1 MKIKHSVS
9 SSHLQ
14 TMGDFFAKKA
24 LYEETNF
31 LRQIY
36 GGKFYIGT
44 NNQIMQGGKKIFTN
58 AFFNNLK
65 IFPSHGGRYTW
76 K

>member
-36 GGKFYIGT
+36 GGKSHRDKQSDHARGEENFH
-44 NNQIMQGGKKIFTN
+44 KCIFQ
-58 AFFNNLK
+58 
-65 IFPSHGGRYTW
+65 
-76 K
+76 